1 MEGAVEV
8 VRLQIAKPAGVQW
21 RSLMVRSAIV
31 IVATL
36 VLLLGIAP
44 ISQPQAQND
53 GSASM
58 PSHSKAAPT
67 KGRWS
72 DLLAKWRQNRPKLKA
87 CRAETRKK
95 GLAGDDRWFF
105 LESCLGR
112 S

>member
-1 MEGAVEV
+1 
-8 VRLQIAKPAGVQW
+8 
-21 RSLMVRSAIV
+21 MVRSAIV

-53 GSASM
+53 GSANM

-72 DLLAKWRQNRPKLKA
+72 DLLAKRRQNRPKLKA

>member
-1 MEGAVEV
+1 
-8 VRLQIAKPAGVQW
+8 
-21 RSLMVRSAIV
+21 MVRSAIV

-53 GSASM
+53 GSANM
-58 PSHSKAAPT
+58 PFHSKAAPT

-87 CRAETRKK
+87 CRAEARKK